1 MMNLWKN
8 ALATMF
14 CCCLPLLVHG
24 EDYALWND
32 QAYDFT
38 KVRTIYVDTMDTS
51 MSGLHSPA
59 REQIIKNDFAQK
71 ASDLK
76 WKTTKFVVAAPVVP
90 TVPTE
95 TASEAAIPEPTST
108 SVERTH
114 ITTADPGA
122 DATSAEPLSTTP
134 TAPPAPSTPVGKP
147 KPTAVAVPQAA
158 KDAQADIYVSAQI
171 LSYGIGT
178 GLIPAHTEWNSYP
191 VHDVYYDRDGRA
203 HWFTRYITYPVY
215 IPDRY
220 VPIASVGVRFTVV
233 DVQTG
238 AVVSLSEDTRD
249 RGSSDDTRGVYKRII
264 DRFFKNLK
272 KEIYP

>member
-1 MMNLWKN
+1 MNPWKHIVAT
-8 ALATMF
+8 ALF
-14 CCCLPLLVHG
+14 CCLPLLAHG

-32 QAYDFT
+32 QTYDFT
-38 KVRTIYVDTMDTS
+38 NVKTIYVDTMDTS
-51 MSGLHSPA
+51 TSGLHSPA
-59 REQIIKNDFAQK
+59 REQLIKNDFAQK
-71 ASDLK
+71 ASALK
-76 WKTTKFVVAAPVVP
+76 WKTTKFVVAEP
-90 TVPTE
+90 TVPAIASEPTEPTPE
-95 TASEAAIPEPTST
+95 TASPEPTQD

-114 ITTADPGA
+114 VTTADPGA
-122 DATSAEPLSTTP
+122 NVTGSDLPAATPA
-134 TAPPAPSTPVGKP
+134 AAVPAPAATA
-147 KPTAVAVPQAA
+147 KPTNLAVPQAA
-158 KDAQADIYVSAQI
+158 KDAEADLYVTAQV

-203 HWFTRYITYPVY
+203 HWFTRYISYPVY
-215 IPDRY
+215 VPDRY

-233 DVQTG
+233 DVRTG